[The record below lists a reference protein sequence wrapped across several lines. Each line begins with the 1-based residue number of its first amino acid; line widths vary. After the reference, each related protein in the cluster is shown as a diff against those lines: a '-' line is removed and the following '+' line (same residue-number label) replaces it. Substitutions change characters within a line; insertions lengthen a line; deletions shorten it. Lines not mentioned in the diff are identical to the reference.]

1 MAIAEVVRSTREE
14 RDVEFLVAATPV
26 GPLAHAIDAYRQAV
40 AVRIGINS
48 AHRSPPHCVL
58 TRSHF
63 DRLTSA
69 RSYRRAIDAA
79 LRSQQRLL
87 DGVATALTTNREWH
101 GLEIESPSLTALAVE
116 IAAGGT
122 NATRHEHVMAH
133 SLLRLAL
140 ATGFDAADHH
150 LLSELAHRIVDPA
163 LPAEWRVELWERSD
177 GHWRNALREH
187 VC

>member
-14 RDVEFLVAATPV
+14 RDIELLVVATPV

-40 AVRIGINS
+40 VVRIGINP
-48 AHRSPPHCVL
+48 AHRSPPHCLL
-58 TRSHF
+58 TRSF
-63 DRLTSA
+63 YDRLTSA
-69 RSYRRAIDAA
+69 RSYRRAIVAT

-87 DGVATALTTNREWH
+87 RGVATALTTNQEWH
-101 GLEIESPSLTALAVE
+101 SLEIESPSLTALAVE

-122 NATRHEHVMAH
+122 SATRHEHVMAH

-140 ATGFDAADHH
+140 ATDFDAADHH

-163 LPAEWRVELWERSD
+163 LPAEWRVDLWERSD
-177 GHWRNALREH
+177 GNWRNALREH
-187 VC
+187 VS

>member
-14 RDVEFLVAATPV
+14 RDIELLVAATPV

-40 AVRIGINS
+40 AVRIGSNS
-48 AHRSPPHCVL
+48 AHRSPPHCLL
-58 TRSHF
+58 TRSYY

-69 RSYRRAIDAA
+69 RSYRRALVTT
-79 LRSQQRLL
+79 LRKHPLPLR
-87 DGVATALTTNREWH
+87 GVVTALTTNREWH

-116 IAAGGT
+116 IAEGGT

-133 SLLRLAL
+133 RLLRLAL
-140 ATGFDAADHH
+140 ATDFDAADHH

-163 LPAEWRVELWERSD
+163 LPAEWRVDLWQRSD
-177 GHWRNALREH
+177 GFWRSALREH
-187 VC
+187 VS